1 MTFFAGCLQDFRW
14 RKVCMQT
21 SRLIIFMG
29 KGSEI
34 TEKNSCNKIS
44 VEHNLRS
51 QSDTQTVCFGL
62 IN

>member
-1 MTFFAGCLQDFRW
+1 
-14 RKVCMQT
+14 MQT